1 MKGVTGQGVIPEY
14 GMQTRYDF
22 QKKFA
27 GTDPRLSSYLAAL
40 WQLPQ
45 EMGRAGMK
53 YLKNPAEAWKSNA
66 LSEGWKT
73 ANVQAGQNIEGIM
86 AAAPGVSGLTA
97 EQQANRN
104 KYLSS
109 LGQKVENL
117 QSRGI
122 DERMAGTYEQNRQL
136 LADPRMRGAKGGLAK
151 ILGV

>member
-1 MKGVTGQGVIPEY
+1 
-14 GMQTRYDF
+14 
-22 QKKFA
+22 
-27 GTDPRLSSYLAAL
+27 
-40 WQLPQ
+40 
-45 EMGRAGMK
+45 MK

-86 AAAPGVSGLTA
+86 AAAPGGSGLTA

-109 LGQKVENL
+109 LGQQVETL
-117 QSRGI
+117 QAKGV
-122 DERMAGTYEQNRQL
+122 DPRMAGTYAQNKQL
-136 LADPRMRGAKGGLAK
+136 MGDPRMRGAKGGLAK